1 MSKEK
6 LYFRSIDD
14 TTCHPLEWHLDDAR
28 DEELET
34 IKLVEAIPD
43 NDTKDYV
50 WCTHYE
56 NVEEKSLCSKMN
68 CPAYTSKS
76 GRGVCELRG
85 KLYEHGNEVVF
96 NAPK

>member
-1 MSKEK
+1 MSKQK

-14 TTCHPLEWHLDDAR
+14 TTCHPLEWHFDDAR

-43 NDTKDYV
+43 NSNPDYI
-50 WCTHYE
+50 WCGKAE
-56 NVEEKSLCSKMN
+56 AVEEKEYCNKNLCRDY
-68 CPAYTSKS
+68 CSKS
-76 GRGVCELRG
+76 GRGKCKHRG

-96 NAPK
+96 NVPK

>member
-34 IKLVEAIPD
+34 IKLVEL
-43 NDTKDYV
+43 
-50 WCTHYE
+50 
-56 NVEEKSLCSKMN
+56 VEILS
-68 CPAYTSKS
+68 
-76 GRGVCELRG
+76 
-85 KLYEHGNEVVF
+85 
-96 NAPK
+96 